1 MLEWNVYV
9 SDFNDK
15 NIEVYNILSGG
26 RFVEDCAKS
35 AKKFKDDK
43 EAFAEEVRKDL
54 MYYYW
59 LLCHIIY
66 RHQL

>member
-43 EAFAEEVRKDL
+43 E
-54 MYYYW
+54 
-59 LLCHIIY
+59 
-66 RHQL
+66 